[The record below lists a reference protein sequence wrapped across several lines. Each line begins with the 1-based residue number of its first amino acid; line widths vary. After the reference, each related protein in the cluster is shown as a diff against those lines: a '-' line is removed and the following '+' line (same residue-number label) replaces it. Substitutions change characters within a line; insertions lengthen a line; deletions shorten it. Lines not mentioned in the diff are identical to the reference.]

1 MVGDALKSGSF
12 FVSGS
17 TSDDA
22 RWTLAPPRPQTPVLM
37 VLAGPF
43 CFNVFLEKSYIS
55 LLLCRSSKMTL
66 LD

>member
-1 MVGDALKSGSF
+1 MSERIKTYAFKVKLTLPVPELLKSGSF

-43 CFNVFLEKSYIS
+43 CFNVFL
-55 LLLCRSSKMTL
+55 
-66 LD
+66 